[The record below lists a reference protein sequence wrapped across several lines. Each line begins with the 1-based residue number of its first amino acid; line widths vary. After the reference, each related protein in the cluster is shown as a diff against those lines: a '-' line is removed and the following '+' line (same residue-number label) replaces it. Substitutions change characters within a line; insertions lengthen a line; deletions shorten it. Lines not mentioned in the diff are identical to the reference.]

1 MSLETRVQELESRIE
16 VLENTER
23 QRHMGGKV
31 SKKTQGKKKTGKK
44 VAKKTK
50 GKKKVNA
57 YFAAMLKA
65 KKGGAKSFMYGGKT
79 YVGRAHDTLGMVYS
93 HEK

>member
-1 MSLETRVQELESRIE
+1 MSLEERVQALENKVEELEQVE
-16 VLENTER
+16 K

-31 SKKTQGKKKTGKK
+31 SKKTKGKKKTGKK
-44 VAKKTK
+44 TSKKTK

-65 KKGGAKSFMYGGKT
+65 KKGGAKSFVYGGKT
-79 YVGRAHDTLGMVYS
+79 YVGREHDTLGMVYS
-93 HEK
+93 QK